1 MINFAAEFLQSFSL
15 SLSEVIGTA
24 CFLQDSAAMLCVDD
38 IVLNF
43 ITGILEILS
52 RQNVEIARLHFN
64 DCATHT
70 VSDLRHAHRGEL
82 SSKDLHNFFLFDV
95 YYSGCGCFGLFFWLL
110 DGSNLCS
117 IFLIFLFQ
125 DTLNF
130 LQVDEQNVN
139 LVGSVHR
146 NDRHVQTE
154 SSLAIDGGVD
164 QVEAI
169 GGSYDEQVLTE
180 RLEVEHG
187 DEHGSR
193 AIGSLCG

>member
-1 MINFAAEFLQSFSL
+1 
-15 SLSEVIGTA
+15 
-24 CFLQDSAAMLCVDD
+24 MLCVDD
-38 IVLNF
+38 VVLNF
-43 ITGILEILS
+43 ITGILEILG

-64 DCATHT
+64 DRATHA

-82 SSKDLHNFFLFDV
+82 GSEDRHDVVLFDV
-95 YYSGCGCFGLFFWLL
+95 SYSRCGSFGLFLL
-110 DGSNLCS
+110 LHGCKLCS
-117 IFLIFLFQ
+117 IFLIFSLQ
-125 DTLNF
+125 DALNF
-130 LQVDEQNVN
+130 LQIDHQNVN

-164 QVEAI
+164 QVETI
-169 GGSYDEQVLTE
+169 GGSYDEEVLTE

-193 AIGSLCG
+193 TVGSLGG